1 MIQLNKTYKINK
13 GVKHQGIGGKKIMI
27 ERELTADEVDEQ
39 ALKGNMACFNFCVRR
54 ADFLP
59 DFNKKLYYGHVGN
72 LGYIVCED
80 ELIDPE
86 GTPSQGKGKSLLKRL
101 KMALKRVLRG
111 GKK

>member
-1 MIQLNKTYKINK
+1 MIEINKKYKIIK
-13 GVKHQGIGGKKIMI
+13 GVKHQGIGGKKILI
-27 ERELTADEVDEQ
+27 ERKLTVDEVDEL
-39 ALKGNMACFNFCVRR
+39 ALQGNIACFNFCVRR

-72 LGYIVCED
+72 LGYVVCED

-86 GTPSQGKGKSLLKRL
+86 GTPGRGKGKSRLKWL

-111 GKK
+111 VKK